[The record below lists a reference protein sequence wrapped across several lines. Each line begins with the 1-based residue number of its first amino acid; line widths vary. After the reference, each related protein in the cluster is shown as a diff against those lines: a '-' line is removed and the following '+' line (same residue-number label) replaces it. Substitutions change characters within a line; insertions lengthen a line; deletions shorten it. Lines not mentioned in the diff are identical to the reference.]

1 MLRMSSSWPARS
13 MFTTSPGPMK
23 ALLDHYGYRWMVH
36 RPQEGMFFKQAVCLS
51 TAAGAGTR
59 RTNQDLADSA
69 FFWGIAKIH
78 RYGRNVRAVSWEQV
92 SQARKDRMAREL
104 STLAKRVERG
114 VGKVR
119 PGLRT
124 KAFFTLIRWMQKRG
138 WNEADQVYWR
148 EKGWTV
154 RAVPGGKP
162 DSAGGERGGPCA

>member
-1 MLRMSSSWPARS
+1 
-13 MFTTSPGPMK
+13 MK

-124 KAFFTLIRWMQKRG
+124 KAFFTLIRWMQKRAG
-138 WNEADQVYWR
+138 TKQPRYTGGKKAGQ
-148 EKGWTV
+148 G
-154 RAVPGGKP
+154 APVPGGKP